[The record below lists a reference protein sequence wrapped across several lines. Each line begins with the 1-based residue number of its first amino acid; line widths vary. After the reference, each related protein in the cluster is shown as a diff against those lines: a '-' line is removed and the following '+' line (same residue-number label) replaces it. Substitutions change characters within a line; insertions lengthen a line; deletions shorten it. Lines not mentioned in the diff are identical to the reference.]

1 MLATRR
7 PPLRGPV
14 RLRRGVAAG
23 SLLGVGMLVA
33 ATATGPAALADEG
46 DATPPE
52 EQQPEETPVP
62 AQDVLV
68 VDPAEGQI
76 RAAQGRE
83 QEKVALQPAATLAGD
98 YGNGKSLEITV
109 AAPAGTAPKDLDL
122 SETKFALSSGATT
135 VECSTTPQGVCGF
148 SFAPGSWGPA
158 AFRQVAP
165 GSYTLTQTAATPGL
179 EMATGQREVTICG
192 FAWGCGDMWKLP
204 VVNTSLFRTEV
215 AVSAT
220 EAGTTTPTEGV
231 TYALTG
237 PGYRLQGG
245 TSGGMDYG
253 TKTTGEDGTV
263 TFAGED
269 VFFPP
274 AAGYALNQVP
284 APLVADPAAPFTIL
298 TPVADASSPRRMV
311 WPAWELTPTVTRS
324 PETSGDTDPD
334 PVEPAPEEEPA
345 PAPAPQPVPS
355 SVVPRAVPSSVV
367 PQGAP
372 AAPRAAQ
379 SAAPTSAPASTPTP
393 PSRPRPTTAASSTAP
408 LVTAQDDAPKQLQ
421 TVSSSVSEVT
431 VIGFGLAFLA
441 AVIAAL
447 GIMARRRALR
457 R

>member
-7 PPLRGPV
+7 PPLRSPV

-33 ATATGPAALADEG
+33 AASTGPAALADEG

-62 AQDVLV
+62 AEDVLV

-76 RAAQGRE
+76 GVAQGQE
-83 QEKVALQPAATLAGD
+83 QETVALQPVATLAGD
-98 YGNGKSLEITV
+98 YGYGKSLAITV
-109 AAPAGTAPKDLDL
+109 APPAGTAPKDLDL
-122 SETKFALSSGATT
+122 SETKFALSSGATRF
-135 VECSTTPQGVCGF
+135 ECSTTPQGVCGF
-148 SFAPGSWGPA
+148 SFAPGAWGPA
-158 AFRQVAP
+158 SFQQVIP
-165 GSYTLTQTAATPGL
+165 GTYTLTQTAVTPGL

-192 FAWGCGDMWKLP
+192 LASGCDDVWELP

-220 EAGTTTPTEGV
+220 EAGTTTPARGA

-245 TSGGMDYG
+245 TSGGVDYG
-253 TKTTGEDGTV
+253 TKTTGEDGTA

-274 AAGYALNQVP
+274 AAGYALNLVP
-284 APLVADPAAPFTIL
+284 APLVAGPAAPFTIL
-298 TPVADASSPRRMV
+298 TPVADASSPRSMV
-311 WPAWELTPTVTRS
+311 WPAWELTPTVPRS

-334 PVEPAPEEEPA
+334 PVDPAPEEEPA
-345 PAPAPQPVPS
+345 PAPAPQ
-355 SVVPRAVPSSVV
+355 AVPSSVA
-367 PQGAP
+367 PQVAP
-372 AAPRAAQ
+372 AAPGAAR
-379 SAAPTSAPASTPTP
+379 SAAPTSAPASTPTL
-393 PSRPRPTTAASSTAP
+393 PSWRRPTADGSSTAP

-447 GIMARRRALR
+447 GIMGRRRARRR
-457 R
+457 